1 MTDLPNKWYNNSET
15 NEMGFLCMKIIDIL
29 TQNKLFISFEVFP
42 PKTETSFESVRHATE
57 EIAKLKPSFMSVTY
71 GAGGGTSQYTL
82 EIAKNIKKLYGVP
95 TLAHLTCVSSTK
107 ETVHQK
113 IQEIKAAGIQNVMAL
128 RGDIPSELLG
138 ADRSLWDYQHAV
150 SLVRELKEVDADF
163 CIGGACYPEI
173 HTESTNQKED
183 IMYLKEKVDAGC
195 DFLTTQMFFDN
206 NLLYNF
212 LYKIRE
218 AGITVPVIPGIM
230 PITNANQV
238 ERAVKLSG
246 SFMPQRF
253 KSLVDKFGTDPAA
266 MKQAGIAYA
275 TDQIIDL
282 YANGITNV
290 HVYSM
295 NKPDVAEKIQSNL
308 SDILGK

>member
-1 MTDLPNKWYNNSET
+1 MKLSEI
-15 NEMGFLCMKIIDIL
+15 FSD
-29 TQNKLFISFEVFP
+29 KLSLSFEVFP
-42 PKTETSFESVRHATE
+42 PKTDTAFDSVKMATE

-71 GAGGGTSQYTL
+71 GAGGGTSKYTL
-82 EIAKNIKKLYGVP
+82 EIAKNIKQRYNVP

-107 ETVHQK
+107 ETVREK
-113 IQEIKAAGIQNVMAL
+113 IAQMQEAGIENVMAL
-128 RGDIPSELLG
+128 RGDLTPEMEGL
-138 ADRSLWDYQHAV
+138 DRSHWDYRYAID
-150 SLVRELKEVDADF
+150 LIRDIKESGADF

-173 HTESTNQKED
+173 HPESINQKED
-183 IMYLKEKVDAGC
+183 IKHLKEKVQAGLS
-195 DFLTTQMFFDN
+195 FLTTQMFFDN

-218 AGITVPVIPGIM
+218 AGITVPIIPGIM
-230 PITNANQV
+230 PITNSNQV

-246 SFMPQRF
+246 SFVPQRF
-253 KSLVDKFGTDPAA
+253 KSLVDKFGSSPDA

-282 YANGITNV
+282 FANGITNV

-308 SDILGK
+308 SNILG

>member
-1 MTDLPNKWYNNSET
+1 M
-15 NEMGFLCMKIIDIL
+15 
-29 TQNKLFISFEVFP
+29 
-42 PKTETSFESVRHATE
+42 
-57 EIAKLKPSFMSVTY
+57 
-71 GAGGGTSQYTL
+71 
-82 EIAKNIKKLYGVP
+82 
-95 TLAHLTCVSSTK
+95 AHLTCVSSTRD
-107 ETVHQK
+107 TVKQR
-113 IQEIKAAGIQNVMAL
+113 IEDIKASGIKNVMAL
-128 RGDIPSELLG
+128 RGDIPKELQN
-138 ADRSLWDYQHAV
+138 ADRSGWDYRYATD
-150 SLVRELKEVDADF
+150 LIGELKSSGGNF
-163 CIGGACYPEI
+163 CIGAACYPEI
-173 HTESTNQKED
+173 HPESNNQTED
-183 IMYLKEKVDAGC
+183 IEHLKEKVDAGA

-238 ERAVKLSG
+238 ERAIKLSG

-253 KSLVDKFGTDPAA
+253 KAIVDKFGYNPNA

-295 NKPDVAEKIQSNL
+295 NKPDIAAKIMDNL
-308 SDILGK
+308 SDILEK

>member
-1 MTDLPNKWYNNSET
+1 
-15 NEMGFLCMKIIDIL
+15 MKL
-29 TQNKLFISFEVFP
+29 SKLFGENKLSLSFEVFP
-42 PKTETSFESVRHATE
+42 PKTDTSFESVKHATE

-71 GAGGGTSQYTL
+71 GAGGGTSRYTL
-82 EIAKNIKKLYGVP
+82 DIAKNIKESYGVP

-107 ETVHQK
+107 ETVKTK
-113 IQEIKAAGIQNVMAL
+113 IEEIKAAGIENIMAL
-128 RGDIPSELLG
+128 RGDLTPELEKS
-138 ADRSLWDYQHAV
+138 DRSGWAYRHAV
-150 SLVRELKEVDADF
+150 DLIRELKESGEDF

-173 HTESTNQKED
+173 HPESENQRED
-183 IMYLKEKVDAGC
+183 IKYLKEKVDAGC
-195 DFLTTQMFFDN
+195 SFLTTQMFFDN

-238 ERAVKLSG
+238 DRAIKLSG

-253 KSLVDKFGTDPAA
+253 KSLVDKFGHSPEA

-282 YANGITNV
+282 FANGITNV

-295 NKPDVAEKIQSNL
+295 NKPDVAQKIQSNL
-308 SDILGK
+308 SEIIK

>member
-1 MTDLPNKWYNNSET
+1 MYD
-15 NEMGFLCMKIIDIL
+15 
-29 TQNKLFISFEVFP
+29 
-42 PKTETSFESVRHATE
+42 
-57 EIAKLKPSFMSVTY
+57 
-71 GAGGGTSQYTL
+71 
-82 EIAKNIKKLYGVP
+82 VP

-107 ETVHQK
+107 QTVKEK
-113 IQEIKAAGIQNVMAL
+113 IAEIKAAGIENVMAL
-128 RGDIPSELLG
+128 RGDIPEALIND
-138 ADRSLWDYQHAV
+138 DRSKWDYNYA
-150 SLVRELKEVDADF
+150 LDLIYELKNADPDF

-173 HTESTNQKED
+173 HPESPNQKED
-183 IMYLKEKVDAGC
+183 IKRLKEKVDAGC

-230 PITNANQV
+230 PITNGNQV

-253 KSLVDKFGTDPAA
+253 KSLVDKFGDNPLA

-282 YANGITNV
+282 YANGIKNV

-295 NKPDVAEKIQSNL
+295 NKPDVAMLIQNNL
-308 SDILGK
+308 SYIIK

>member
-1 MTDLPNKWYNNSET
+1 
-15 NEMGFLCMKIIDIL
+15 MKIIDLINAGTPSL
-29 TQNKLFISFEVFP
+29 SFEVFP
-42 PKTETSFESVRHATE
+42 PKTETSFESVKSATE
-57 EIAKLKPSFMSVTY
+57 EIAKLSPCFMSVTY
-71 GAGGGTSQYTL
+71 GAGGGTSRYTL
-82 EIAKNIKKLYGVP
+82 DIAKNIKELYGVP
-95 TLAHLTCVSSTK
+95 TLEHLTCVSSTK
-107 ETVHQK
+107 ETVKAK
-113 IQEIKAAGIQNVMAL
+113 IEEIKAAGIENVMAL
-128 RGDIPSELLG
+128 RGDIPKELENS
-138 ADRSLWDYQHAV
+138 DRSSWDYKHAID
-150 SLVRELKEVDADF
+150 LVLELKEANPDF

-173 HTESTNQKED
+173 HPESVNQKED
-183 IMYLKEKVDAGC
+183 ILHLKEKVDAGC

-238 ERAVKLSG
+238 DRAIKLSG

-253 KSLVDKFGTDPAA
+253 KSLVDKFGGDAAA

-295 NKPDVAEKIQSNL
+295 NKPDVAAKIQSNL
-308 SDILGK
+308 SDILKK

>member
-1 MTDLPNKWYNNSET
+1 
-15 NEMGFLCMKIIDIL
+15 MKIIDIL
-29 TQNKLFISFEVFP
+29 TNGRANLSFEVFP
-42 PKTETSFESVRHATE
+42 PKTDSAFDSVEAAVE
-57 EIAKLKPSFMSVTY
+57 EIASYRPAFMSVTY
-71 GAGGGTSQYTL
+71 GAGGGTSKYTL
-82 EIAKNIKKLYGVP
+82 DIAKNIKKLYGVP
-95 TLAHLTCVSSTK
+95 TLAHLTCVSSTR
-107 ETVHQK
+107 ETVRAR
-113 IQEIKAAGIQNVMAL
+113 IEDIKNVGVQNVMAL
-128 RGDIPSELLG
+128 RGDLTPELEG
-138 ADRSLWDYQHAV
+138 TDRSRWDYRHAID
-150 SLVRELKEVDADF
+150 LVRELRESGADF

-173 HTESTNQKED
+173 HTESANQKDD
-183 IMYLKEKVDAGC
+183 IKYLKEKVDAGC

-230 PITNANQV
+230 PITNAKQV
-238 ERAVKLSG
+238 ERAIKMSG
-246 SFMPQRF
+246 SHMPQRF
-253 KSLVDKFGTDPAA
+253 KSLVDHFGSNPEA

-295 NKPDVAEKIQSNL
+295 NKPDVAKKLQDNL
-308 SDILGK
+308 SEIIK

>member
-1 MTDLPNKWYNNSET
+1 
-15 NEMGFLCMKIIDIL
+15 MKIIDLL
-29 TQNKLFISFEVFP
+29 TRETLSLSFEVFP
-42 PKTETSFESVRHATE
+42 PKTEMAFDSVKIATE
-57 EIAKLKPSFMSVTY
+57 EIAKLRPAFMSVTY
-71 GAGGGTSQYTL
+71 GAGGGTSRYTL
-82 EIAKNIKKLYGVP
+82 DIAKNIKELYDVP
-95 TLAHLTCVSSTK
+95 TLAHLTCVSSTR
-107 ETVHQK
+107 ETVRQK
-113 IQEIKAAGIQNVMAL
+113 IGEIKAAGIKNIMAL
-128 RGDIPSELLG
+128 RGDIPAGMEN
-138 ADRSLWDYQHAV
+138 ADRSHRNYQHAV
-150 SLVRELKEVDADF
+150 DLIAELKAADQDF
-163 CIGGACYPEI
+163 CIGGASYPEI
-173 HTESTNQKED
+173 HPESKNQKED
-183 IMYLKEKVDAGC
+183 IRFIREKVDAGC
-195 DFLTTQMFFDN
+195 EFLTTQMFFDN

-218 AGITVPVIPGIM
+218 AGVTVPIIPGIM

-238 ERAVKLSG
+238 ERAIKLSG

-253 KSLVDKFGTDPAA
+253 KSLVDKFGGDPAA

-295 NKPDVAEKIQSNL
+295 NKPDVAAKIQSNL